1 LIHNSTSPHSIPY
14 PPLFRSNAA
23 SANFT
28 SDGLIEV
35 VGGAA
40 NSSDAD
46 AVNTLKLDADTLANT
61 GTVLVEGAARLQL
74 TDATTIN
81 SAGGGIITNHGEI
94 ESVLGLNVISNAANF
109 TSDGLIEVV
118 GTVAANSS
126 D

>member
-94 ESVLGLNVISNAANF
+94 ESVLGLNVISNAAAGNF
-109 TSDGLIEVV
+109 TSHGLIDVF
-118 GTVAANSS
+118 GGAAS
-126 D
+126 